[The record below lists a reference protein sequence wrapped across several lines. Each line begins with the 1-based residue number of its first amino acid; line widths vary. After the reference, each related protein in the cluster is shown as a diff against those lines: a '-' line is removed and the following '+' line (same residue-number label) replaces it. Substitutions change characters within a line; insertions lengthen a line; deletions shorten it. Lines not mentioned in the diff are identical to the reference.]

1 MFVIGL
7 VVVTLVLAACQS
19 GTVDLESPTP
29 PATTGESASASPSG
43 DGDGDDGGGEETSV
57 FDLERGDCFSAT
69 GDQVETVTVVDC
81 GQPHLYEVFGVF
93 DHEAGDDDPYPGDDE
108 ILKYADDECQPLFEA
123 FVGSDYQSSIY
134 WITSVTPS
142 DETWNEADDREI
154 VCALKLGETA
164 TETTGSAEGTAE

>member
-7 VVVTLVLAACQS
+7 IVFTLVLAACQS
-19 GTVDLESPTP
+19 GTVDLDSPTP
-29 PATTGESASASPSG
+29 LATAGESASSSPNG
-43 DGDGDDGGGEETSV
+43 DGDGGDGGEETSV

-69 GDQVETVTVVDC
+69 GDQVETVIVVDC

-93 DHEAGDDDPYPGDDE
+93 DHEAGGADPSPGDGA
-108 ILKYADDECQPLFEA
+108 ILEYADTECQPLFEA